1 MRGLIQL
8 DVGGAILETRPGKGA
23 NLGVKRFL
31 VSFFLFL
38 LLSLAFSKFTP
49 KTTRYIT
56 EESYNLNQS
65 SKLTPNKP
73 QPSIRF
79 AHYRIAR

>member
-31 VSFFLFL
+31 VSFFIVV
-38 LLSLAFSKFTP
+38 FSFFKVHAEN
-49 KTTRYIT
+49 YEI
-56 EESYNLNQS
+56 
-65 SKLTPNKP
+65 
-73 QPSIRF
+73 
-79 AHYRIAR
+79 HYRREL

>member
-31 VSFFLFL
+31 FSFL
-38 LLSLAFSKFTP
+38 LFFIFVLSFCKVHAENYEIHYS
-49 KTTRYIT
+49 I
-56 EESYNLNQS
+56 ESYNLNH
-65 SKLTPNKP
+65 TTE
-73 QPSIRF
+73 
-79 AHYRIAR
+79 